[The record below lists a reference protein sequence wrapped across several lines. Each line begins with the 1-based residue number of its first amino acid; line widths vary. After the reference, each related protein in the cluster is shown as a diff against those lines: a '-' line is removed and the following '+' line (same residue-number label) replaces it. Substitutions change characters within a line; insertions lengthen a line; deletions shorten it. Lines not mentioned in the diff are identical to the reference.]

1 MLFTLIYKLKFL
13 SSRFYTDNLYSG
25 VSKQQR
31 QRCTATGKHNIQH
44 IYICWNSFLSMFISI
59 SNKHI
64 PPIMRGTH
72 YYLLIFSQILSSIK
86 LINIKLLYTPSCHK
100 HTHRRHA
107 HTI

>member
-44 IYICWNSFLSMFISI
+44 IYMLEF
-59 SNKHI
+59 
-64 PPIMRGTH
+64 
-72 YYLLIFSQILSSIK
+72 FSQHV
-86 LINIKLLYTPSCHK
+86 HK
-100 HTHRRHA
+100 HKQ
-107 HTI
+107 